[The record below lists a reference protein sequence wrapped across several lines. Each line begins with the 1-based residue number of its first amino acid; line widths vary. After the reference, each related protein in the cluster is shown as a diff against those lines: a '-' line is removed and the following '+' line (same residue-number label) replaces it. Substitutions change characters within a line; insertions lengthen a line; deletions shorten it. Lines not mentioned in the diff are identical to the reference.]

1 MSKSKTNALDALR
14 ALIAERQQYDQW
26 ISTLESKRDATAEH
40 VFNRV
45 YSDYKSRL
53 DRVVGEIRGHAEELQ
68 LSIAALSSRLGDV
81 AKDEEAKRDEMSE
94 AELRAAVGEY
104 DVGQWESMQAD
115 AKRQLDKIAGDRG
128 SLEAQLAELESIRKL
143 SEVTAPADEGAA
155 PVSGGKAEAVKAE
168 PAKTEVP
175 KPEAPRAE
183 QPQPASATHVTES
196 KVEGPTTF
204 VRADRAE
211 ESGARKQFSDA
222 GWPARDLVETVPA
235 ADTRQRPTPAKPS
248 SRPFEPK
255 PAGPQLVETA
265 VSPEQASVA
274 ASQAAPTQTFAS
286 NMDSSVAA
294 PRPSATPVAP
304 PPTPTP
310 PRKKRDTPSGKDA
323 QISSGFSKPI
333 RTPAD
338 ARPEVNKT
346 LKCPECGTPN
356 YPTEWYCERC
366 GGELAT
372 M

>member
-26 ISTLESKRDATAEH
+26 ISTLESKRDGTAEH

-68 LSIAALSSRLGDV
+68 ISIATLSSRLGEV

-104 DVGQWESMQAD
+104 DDAQWESKQAD
-115 AKRQLDKIAGDRG
+115 AKRQLDKIAGDRA
-128 SLEAQLAELESIRKL
+128 SLEAQLAELDSIRKL
-143 SEVTAPADEGAA
+143 SEVTAPSDDTIVPISSLQSEPTA
-155 PVSGGKAEAVKAE
+155 PEPVKAE
-168 PAKTEVP
+168 PAKDEPAKAEPP
-175 KPEAPRAE
+175 KPDAPRAD
-183 QPQPASATHVTES
+183 S
-196 KVEGPTTF
+196 EGPTTF
-204 VRADRAE
+204 VRADRADE
-211 ESGARKQFSDA
+211 PPPRKQFSDA
-222 GWPARDLVETVPA
+222 GWPARDIVDPVPA
-235 ADTRQRPTPAKPS
+235 ADARPKPTPAKPS
-248 SRPFEPK
+248 PRTFEPQPSASQSAE
-255 PAGPQLVETA
+255 PATA
-265 VSPEQASVA
+265 REQPPAPAAVPEQG
-274 ASQAAPTQTFAS
+274 QAS

-310 PRKKRDTPSGKDA
+310 PRKKRDTPSGKDS